1 MFSDRSAFKRS
12 RAQTATDCYE
22 WGLLRDFKNVK
33 FVTPEIKHKPFFE
46 GFLIHT
52 PRSYPVLILNV
63 LLVFILLSHPLI
75 QHWDMVRPCP
85 TLKSFPSSIFQTP

>member
-12 RAQTATDCYE
+12 RAQRATDCYE
-22 WGLLRDFKNVK
+22 WGLLRAFKNVK
-33 FVTPEIKHKPFFE
+33 SVTPETKHKPFFE
-46 GFLIHT
+46 GFLVHT

-75 QHWDMVRPCP
+75 QHWDMIYRDSS
-85 TLKSFPSSIFQTP
+85 LSNHKKFPM